1 MTPRP
6 TVRVSPTPRLKG
18 VLRRGNSGDQVT
30 LLQQRLRELG
40 YLTQT
45 ADGIFGSATEKALI
59 AFQNINGLSPD
70 GIAGEQTLVKLY
82 GSAAL
87 SYRTATSAPTAT
99 PAPVTLMPTVQVT
112 VPVVT
117 LSPTGQT
124 VPVTSPQPSQV
135 DFTPTADQVINA
147 NWYTAIRGK
156 AKLMPD
162 VRIFDPVTGI
172 SYRLHL
178 FSFGKHADG
187 ETPSAVDTALMYQVC
202 GTNSWTPHAV
212 WVVFD
217 DGSVYLA
224 STHSHGHEVDHTP
237 GNNLDGHVCLHFPR
251 LMYEAEATGPYAVSH
266 QKAILAEWERIQSL
280 VKTQTAQ

>member
-1 MTPRP
+1 M
-6 TVRVSPTPRLKG
+6 RVSPTPRLKG
-18 VLRRGNSGDQVT
+18 VLRRGNTGDQVL
-30 LLQQRLRELG
+30 LLQQRLRQLG
-40 YLTQT
+40 YLNQA

-59 AFQNINGLSPD
+59 AFQNVNGLSPD
-70 GIAGEQTLVKLY
+70 GVAGEQTLVRLY
-82 GSAAL
+82 GTSAL
-87 SYRTATSAPTAT
+87 SYRTATPGPTAT
-99 PAPVTLMPTVQVT
+99 PAPVTLMPTVQAT

-117 LSPTGQT
+117 LAPSI
-124 VPVTSPQPSQV
+124 QPGS
-135 DFTPTADQVINA
+135 DASAAPKAGGTPTADQVINA
-147 NWYTAIRGK
+147 NWYTSIRGK

-162 VRIFDPVTGI
+162 VTIYDPVSGT

-202 GTNSWTPHAV
+202 GNNSWTPHAV

-224 STHSHGHEVDHTP
+224 STHSHGHEVDHTA

-280 VKTQTAQ
+280 LKTPTVQ